1 MFLLRKLEMD
11 QRVQLVM
18 ARMKDD
24 PQGTRSSKLARSV
37 NLSTSRFYYLF
48 KAETGTSPAQYL
60 RSIRMQQAK
69 DLLEATFLS
78 VKEIMNIVGIRD
90 DSHFVRDFKK
100 TYGATPTQH
109 RRRYL

>member
-1 MFLLRKLEMD
+1 
-11 QRVQLVM
+11 
-18 ARMKDD
+18 
-24 PQGTRSSKLARSV
+24 
-37 NLSTSRFYYLF
+37 
-48 KAETGTSPAQYL
+48 
-60 RSIRMQQAK
+60 MQQAK